1 MASANQSSGLDQY
14 PDPDNV
20 SAAAVNETLGYDGTA
35 IAMQMML
42 HPVCLYL
49 TAVLLSNHAAPVP
62 QNCTLLDRTSIQLCV
77 SAFGDN
83 INILLFLSLSPCS
96 SHPPRPFAQKTAVS
110 CHRPRLWPPPR
121 ASGGSTA
128 RHSSFP
134 VPGEIMKG
142 SVIWIGAFSGI
153 WPLAAIVLMAA

>member
-62 QNCTLLDRTSIQLCV
+62 QNCTLLDRTSTQLCV

-83 INILLFLSLSPCS
+83 INILLFLSLFSLLLA
-96 SHPPRPFAQKTAVS
+96 PPKALCPEDRRQLPSITSMTTPPAGTW
-110 CHRPRLWPPPR
+110 RLYSK
-121 ASGGSTA
+121 A
-128 RHSSFP
+128 
-134 VPGEIMKG
+134 
-142 SVIWIGAFSGI
+142 
-153 WPLAAIVLMAA
+153 